1 MQGGGSEQVTTTIG
15 TELATYRYM
24 TDTYESL
31 LNEHIIRLTADV
43 AERDSDNPWHQ
54 ELNKV
59 DSKNIASLREG
70 RIPEYG
76 DHMDMRSGYPMFE
89 FDDLVQEARLATP

>member
-1 MQGGGSEQVTTTIG
+1 MPRGGSADLTSWHETCSVYSM
-15 TELATYRYM
+15 TETYQK
-24 TDTYESL
+24 L
-31 LNEHIIRLTADV
+31 LNQHIARIQADV
-43 AERDSDNPWHQ
+43 DERDPNNPWHQ

-59 DSKNIASLREG
+59 DLKNISSLREG

-89 FDDLVQEARLATP
+89 FDDLVQEACLATP